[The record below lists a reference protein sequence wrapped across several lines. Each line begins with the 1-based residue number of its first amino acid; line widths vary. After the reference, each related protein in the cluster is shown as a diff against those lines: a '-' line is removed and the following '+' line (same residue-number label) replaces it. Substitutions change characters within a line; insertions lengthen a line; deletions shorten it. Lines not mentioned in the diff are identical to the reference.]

1 LTLREQLLRLNAEV
15 TGHRLLRDAIV
26 PGGASLLRLPT
37 SQELAG
43 IAEHFGELV
52 DLADSNTVVMER
64 FHGTAVLS
72 GDDAIAMGTL
82 GVVARASGVSMD
94 ARVAH
99 PTAELGEQYHLEC
112 ETAGDVHARFLVR
125 VGEVRTSLAVI
136 EGLSMR
142 ASALTVAAPRTAR
155 RGGSGIGIVEG
166 WRGSIVHRVEVD
178 RFGAITRCKIVDP
191 SFLNWP
197 ALSVALADTIV
208 PDFPLAN
215 KSFNLSYA
223 GNDL

>member
-1 LTLREQLLRLNAEV
+1 L
-15 TGHRLLRDAIV
+15 
-26 PGGASLLRLPT
+26 
-37 SQELAG
+37 ELAEIG
-43 IAEHFGELV
+43 ERFEELV
-52 DLADSNTVVMER
+52 DLATSNTVVMER

-72 GDDAIAMGTL
+72 AEDAKGTGTL
-82 GVVARASGVSMD
+82 GVVARASGLWLD

-99 PTAELGEQYHLEC
+99 PFVALGEHFQVAHD
-112 ETAGDVHARFLVR
+112 TAGDVAARFAMR
-125 VGEVRTSLAVI
+125 VTETRVSLRLI
-136 EGLSMR
+136 EELAGQ
-142 ASALTVAAPRTAR
+142 AAALTVTPSQDRGV
-155 RGGSGIGIVEG
+155 GGSGIGIVEG
-166 WRGSIVHRVEVD
+166 WRGSIVHRIEVD
-178 RFGAITRCKIVDP
+178 NFGAITRLKIVDP